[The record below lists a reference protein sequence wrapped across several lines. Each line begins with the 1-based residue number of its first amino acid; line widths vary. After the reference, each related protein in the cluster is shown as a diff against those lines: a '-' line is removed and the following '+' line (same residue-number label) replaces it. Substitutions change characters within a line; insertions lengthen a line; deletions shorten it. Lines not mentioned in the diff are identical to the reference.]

1 MSWATITGAE
11 SEFGDRGDRENEK
24 TEEALLHELR
34 TTYNQALTL
43 MVGSAVPG
51 DAEWSKGL
59 SLLETITQSE
69 SLRTVAEPT
78 RSKVMEIAFLA
89 NKNRIEAYAKCPQ
102 QDQSSVY
109 VLALETVQLMIDL
122 GKSDILLVLQTAR
135 YAKAAGDMWTYRLLM
150 QQHMDQLPYLYKDI
164 VLRQYHESLQQDDH
178 SAGPASSWLNRMP
191 SEIGDTVD
199 CSNWVLQDDACE
211 HFVAHLFEKTASGKD
226 STTEDLLVGFDV
238 KWVTPRSQDEMDVC
252 DAVEGVPNQS
262 AGTKAADI
270 SVQAPERTVLS
281 SAQHSAGSTSPTTTP
296 VPTQQEEQPAP
307 VLQLQA
313 PRVAATAAE
322 VIEQAPSGQAST
334 ADNNS
339 GRRSGRSSKK
349 TAAALALQ
357 SEVRTRTAAAGAAT
371 TEEEALAQPAVSV
384 GYAPAAVAATG
395 NEFDAHTTAVMVSL
409 ARNLRVLR
417 GEALTCTACCI

>member
-51 DAEWSKGL
+51 DAGWSKGL

-102 QDQSSVY
+102 HDQSSVY

-122 GKSDILLVLQTAR
+122 GKSDIILVLQTAR

-150 QQHMDQLPYLYKDI
+150 QQHIDQLPYLYKDI
-164 VLRQYHESLQQDDH
+164 VLRQYHESLQQDDQ

-238 KWVTPRSQDEMDVC
+238 KWVTPRSQDEMEVC
-252 DAVEGVPNQS
+252 DAVEGVPNQLAATS
-262 AGTKAADI
+262 ATDI
-270 SVQAPERTVLS
+270 SVQAPESTALDA
-281 SAQHSAGSTSPTTTP
+281 AQHSTGSTSPTTTP
-296 VPTQQEEQPAP
+296 VLTQQDEQP
-307 VLQLQA
+307 VSILQLQA
-313 PRVAATAAE
+313 PHVAATAVE
-322 VIEQAPSGQAST
+322 VIEQAPSGQAP
-334 ADNNS
+334 ADNTS

-371 TEEEALAQPAVSV
+371 TEEEGSAQPAVNISSAT
-384 GYAPAAVAATG
+384 APVAVTG
-395 NEFDAHTTAVMVSL
+395 NETDTHTAAVMVSL
-409 ARNLRVLR
+409 TL
-417 GEALTCTACCI
+417 CTFRL

>member
-51 DAEWSKGL
+51 DAGWSEGL

-109 VLALETVQLMIDL
+109 VLALETIQLMIDL

-164 VLRQYHESLQQDDH
+164 VLKQYHESLQQNDQ

-211 HFVAHLFEKTASGKD
+211 HFVAHLFEKIASGKD
-226 STTEDLLVGFDV
+226 STTVDLLVGFDV
-238 KWVTPRSQDEMDVC
+238 KWVTPRSQDEMEVC
-252 DAVEGVPNQS
+252 DAVEGVRNLS
-262 AGTKAADI
+262 AVTSAADI
-270 SVQAPERTVLS
+270 SEQATALD
-281 SAQHSAGSTSPTTTP
+281 SAQHTAGSTGPTTTP

-313 PRVAATAAE
+313 PHVAATAVE

-357 SEVRTRTAAAGAAT
+357 SEVRTRTAAAGAAS
-371 TEEEALAQPAVSV
+371 TEEEGTAQPAVNISSAT
-384 GYAPAAVAATG
+384 APVAVTG
-395 NEFDAHTTAVMVSL
+395 NETDTHTAAVMVRADIYTSMM
-409 ARNLRVLR
+409 LR
-417 GEALTCTACCI
+417 

>member
-51 DAEWSKGL
+51 DAGWSKGL

-102 QDQSSVY
+102 HDQSSVY

-122 GKSDILLVLQTAR
+122 GKSDIILVLQTAR

-150 QQHMDQLPYLYKDI
+150 QQHIDQLPYLYKDI
-164 VLRQYHESLQQDDH
+164 VLRQYHESLQQDDQ

-238 KWVTPRSQDEMDVC
+238 KWVTPRSQDEMEVC
-252 DAVEGVPNQS
+252 DAVEGAPNQS
-262 AGTKAADI
+262 AGTLAGDM
-270 SVQAPERTVLS
+270 QATEKTLVD
-281 SAQHSAGSTSPTTTP
+281 SAQHSACSTSPTTTP

-313 PRVAATAAE
+313 PHVAATAAE

-339 GRRSGRSSKK
+339 GRRFGRSSKK

-371 TEEEALAQPAVSV
+371 TEEEGSAQHTTVSASS
-384 GYAPAAVAATG
+384 APAAVAMTV
-395 NEFDAHTTAVMVSL
+395 NETDAHTTAVMVSL